1 VILLSRLTDV
11 LGISESREQDYTTT
25 PADMAKHDI
34 LGSQEDMVKLL
45 KAGFSGRHVEITGRK

>member
-1 VILLSRLTDV
+1 MSRLTDV